1 MIFFEFIEDNNNEKF
16 MFTIKWKKLE
26 FTKEKEYLDSSIV
39 NEFLTYFDRLIKK
52 NKDDFSYTISLCFKL
67 E

>member
-1 MIFFEFIEDNNNEKF
+1 MEKNLKKLQKNDKKVLMIFFEFIEDNNNEKF

-39 NEFLTYFDRLIKK
+39 NEFLTLFLI
-52 NKDDFSYTISLCFKL
+52 D
-67 E
+67 